1 LLQYPYEALFRS
13 EQYALVDNA
22 CREYLFLVEFFMV
35 PGKQAASLFNQILGE
50 TLNLLV
56 VSLSRKS
63 NVNIRAVNA
72 DVNEEIKMMIATVSL
87 AYTDE

>member
-1 LLQYPYEALFRS
+1 LHFLLQYPFEALFRS

-35 PGKQAASLFNQILGE
+35 QGKQAPSLFGQILGE

-56 VSLSRKS
+56 VSLSHKS
-63 NVNIRAVNA
+63 NLNI
-72 DVNEEIKMMIATVSL
+72 
-87 AYTDE
+87 